1 MVLDVKD
8 FVSSPERKR
17 TPKSTGKSK
26 FEKQRAEDV
35 VRNAHERG
43 YLKAATEDAIWENIG
58 EKCDL
63 EDIKYLNMNDIHLH
77 TVRSIDLCTTLR
89 ICVLSCN
96 YITSFDALGHCRQ
109 LLFLDLHGNQV
120 SFEYIKLL
128 LAPEYIKE

>member
-1 MVLDVKD
+1 MVFDGIDLV
-8 FVSSPERKR
+8 R
-17 TPKSTGKSK
+17 TPEKRGTPKTPGKSK

-58 EKCDL
+58 EKCNL
-63 EDIKYLNMNDIHLH
+63 GDIRYLNMNSIHLH
-77 TVRSIDLCTTLR
+77 TVRSIDMCRTLR

-96 YITSFDALGHCRQ
+96 YVTCFEALGHCRQ

-120 SFEYIKLL
+120 NRLEQTKINDLL
-128 LAPEYIKE
+128 